1 MRTYFVRKIRQLED
15 LLKMTKEENDK
26 TIDFLMSIMTAEQ
39 REQYRDYLTDRR
51 EELNQEWAVVE

>member
-1 MRTYFVRKIRQLED
+1 MRTYLIRKIGQLED

-26 TIDFLMSIMTAEQ
+26 TIEFLMSIMTAEQ

>member
-26 TIDFLMSIMTAEQ
+26 TIRFLMKIMTAEQ

-51 EELNQEWAVVE
+51 EEVNQEWMVVE